1 MWNRLKD
8 LYWNKIGGYIEEQIF
23 TLFVFFGF
31 WYLLFAIAFE
41 IIGLFRFYD
50 FLLFIFLIGSI
61 ILSLIKL
68 FKDIKKYGRY
78 SFLVYEL
85 ATNFSVKYTAVYIE
99 TFLVAIFMYIA
110 FDFIQQNN
118 SDALGLLLIA
128 AIMYRA
134 TISVIKSNMGKIVLN
149 KKVEKLYE
157 GEISEEIFLEK
168 TISETLYLLDHLY
181 GSMQE
186 SMEEKLKS
194 ERLKTEL
201 ITNISHDIKTP
212 LTSIINY
219 VDLLKNEEDDI
230 EKEKYINIL
239 DYNSRRLK
247 SMVLDLIDA
256 SKTGTGN
263 IEFHSAVVEL
273 NELILQVYS
282 LFDEDFTDKGLDFK
296 YETERENIFFV
307 IDGDQLSRVFENIF
321 SNVVKYSME
330 NTPVYGKTYI
340 RDNEITIRI
349 INTSSYLI
357 EVSGEELLQQF
368 VQGER
373 SRHTEGSGLGLYIAR
388 NIVELMGGK
397 LSVEVKQQDFI
408 IQMKFKVKNNKE
420 NNSK

>member
-31 WYLLFAIAFE
+31 GYLFFSILLE
-41 IIGLFRFYD
+41 IIGLFFIYD
-50 FLLFIFLIGSI
+50 LLLTIFMAAAIVLT
-61 ILSLIKL
+61 LIKL
-68 FKDIKKYGRY
+68 IKDISKYGKH
-78 SFLVYEL
+78 SFLTYEMVG
-85 ATNFSVKYTAVYIE
+85 NFSVKYTSVYIE
-99 TFLVAIFMYIA
+99 TFLVIVFMYVA
-110 FDFIQQNN
+110 FDFIRQTN
-118 SDALGLLLIA
+118 SDAVGLLLIA

-149 KKVEKLYE
+149 KKVEKLYD
-157 GEISEEIFLEK
+157 GMVSEEIILEK

-219 VDLLKNEEDDI
+219 VDLLKNEENDT

-263 IEFHSAVVEL
+263 IEFHNAVVEL

-282 LFDEDFTDKGLDFK
+282 LFDEDFNEKGLDFK
-296 YETERENIFFV
+296 YETERENIFFI
-307 IDGDQLSRVFENIF
+307 IDGDQLSRVFENLF
-321 SNVVKYSME
+321 SNVVKYSMK

-340 RDNEITIRI
+340 RDNEITIQI

-373 SRHTEGSGLGLYIAR
+373 SRHIEGSGLGLYIAK

-397 LSVEVKQQDFI
+397 LSVEVNQQDFI
-408 IQMKFKVKNNKE
+408 IQMKFRVKGRE
-420 NNSK
+420 

>member
-31 WYLLFAIAFE
+31 GYLFFSILLE
-41 IIGLFRFYD
+41 IIGLFFIYD
-50 FLLFIFLIGSI
+50 LLLTIFMAAAIVLT
-61 ILSLIKL
+61 LIKL
-68 FKDIKKYGRY
+68 IKDISKYGKH
-78 SFLVYEL
+78 SFLTYEMVG
-85 ATNFSVKYTAVYIE
+85 NFSVKYTGVYIE
-99 TFLVAIFMYIA
+99 TFLVIVFMYVA
-110 FDFIQQNN
+110 FDFIRQTN
-118 SDALGLLLIA
+118 SDAVGLLLIA

-149 KKVEKLYE
+149 KKVEKLYD
-157 GEISEEIFLEK
+157 GMVSEEIFLEK

-219 VDLLKNEEDDI
+219 VDLLKNEENDT

-263 IEFHSAVVEL
+263 IEFHNAVVEL

-282 LFDEDFTDKGLDFK
+282 LFDEDFNEKGLDFK
-296 YETERENIFFV
+296 YETERENIFFI
-307 IDGDQLSRVFENIF
+307 IDGDQLSRVFENLF
-321 SNVVKYSME
+321 SNVVKYSMK

-340 RDNEITIRI
+340 RDNEITIQI

-357 EVSGEELLQQF
+357 ELSGEELLQQF

-373 SRHTEGSGLGLYIAR
+373 SRHIEGSGLGLYIAK

-397 LSVEVKQQDFI
+397 LSVEVNQQDFI
-408 IQMKFKVKNNKE
+408 IQMKFRVKGRE
-420 NNSK
+420 

>member
-31 WYLLFAIAFE
+31 GYLFFSILLE
-41 IIGLFRFYD
+41 IIGLFFIYD
-50 FLLFIFLIGSI
+50 LLLTIFMAAAIVLT
-61 ILSLIKL
+61 LIKL
-68 FKDIKKYGRY
+68 IKDISKYGKH
-78 SFLVYEL
+78 SFLTYEMVG
-85 ATNFSVKYTAVYIE
+85 NFSVKYTSVYIE
-99 TFLVAIFMYIA
+99 TFLVIVFMYVA
-110 FDFIQQNN
+110 FDFIRQTN
-118 SDALGLLLIA
+118 SDAVGLLLIA

-149 KKVEKLYE
+149 KKVEKLYN
-157 GEISEEIFLEK
+157 GMVSEEIFLEK

-219 VDLLKNEEDDI
+219 VDLLKNEENDT

-263 IEFHSAVVEL
+263 IEFHNAVVEL

-282 LFDEDFTDKGLDFK
+282 LFDEDFNEKGLDFK
-296 YETERENIFFV
+296 YETERENIFFI
-307 IDGDQLSRVFENIF
+307 IDGDQLSRVFENLF
-321 SNVVKYSME
+321 SNVVKYSMK

-340 RDNEITIRI
+340 RDNEITIQI

-373 SRHTEGSGLGLYIAR
+373 SRHIEGSGLGLYIAK

-397 LSVEVKQQDFI
+397 LSVEVNQQDFI
-408 IQMKFKVKNNKE
+408 IQMKFRVKGRE
-420 NNSK
+420 

>member
-31 WYLLFAIAFE
+31 GYLFFSILLE
-41 IIGLFRFYD
+41 IIGLFFIYD
-50 FLLFIFLIGSI
+50 LLLTIFMAAAIVLT
-61 ILSLIKL
+61 LIKL
-68 FKDIKKYGRY
+68 IKDISKYGKH
-78 SFLVYEL
+78 SFLTYEMVG
-85 ATNFSVKYTAVYIE
+85 NFSVKYTGVYIE
-99 TFLVAIFMYIA
+99 SFLVIVFMYVA
-110 FDFIQQNN
+110 FDFIRQTN
-118 SDALGLLLIA
+118 SDAVGLLLIA

-149 KKVEKLYE
+149 KKVEKLYN
-157 GEISEEIFLEK
+157 GMVSEEIFLEK

-219 VDLLKNEEDDI
+219 VDLLKNEENDT

-263 IEFHSAVVEL
+263 IEFHNAVVEL

-282 LFDEDFTDKGLDFK
+282 LFDEDFNEKGLDFK
-296 YETERENIFFV
+296 YETERENIFFI
-307 IDGDQLSRVFENIF
+307 IDGDQLSRVFENLF
-321 SNVVKYSME
+321 SNVVKYSMK

-340 RDNEITIRI
+340 RDNEITIQI

-373 SRHTEGSGLGLYIAR
+373 SRHIEGSGLGLYIAK

-397 LSVEVKQQDFI
+397 LSVEVNQQDFI
-408 IQMKFKVKNNKE
+408 IQMKFRVKGRE
-420 NNSK
+420 

>member
-31 WYLLFAIAFE
+31 GYLFFSILLE
-41 IIGLFRFYD
+41 IIGLFFIYD
-50 FLLFIFLIGSI
+50 LLLTIFMAAAIVFT
-61 ILSLIKL
+61 LIKL
-68 FKDIKKYGRY
+68 IKDISKYGKH
-78 SFLVYEL
+78 SFLTYEMVG
-85 ATNFSVKYTAVYIE
+85 NFSVKYTGVYIE
-99 TFLVAIFMYIA
+99 TLLVIIFMYVA
-110 FDFIQQNN
+110 FDFIRQTN
-118 SDALGLLLIA
+118 SDAVGLLLIA

-149 KKVEKLYE
+149 KKVEKLYD
-157 GEISEEIFLEK
+157 GMVSEEIFLEK

-219 VDLLKNEEDDI
+219 VDLLKNEENDT

-263 IEFHSAVVEL
+263 IEFHNAVVEL

-282 LFDEDFTDKGLDFK
+282 LFDEDFNEKGLDFK
-296 YETERENIFFV
+296 YETERENIFFI
-307 IDGDQLSRVFENIF
+307 IDGDQLSRVFENLF
-321 SNVVKYSME
+321 SNVVKYSMK

-340 RDNEITIRI
+340 RDNEITIQI

-373 SRHTEGSGLGLYIAR
+373 SRHTEGSGLGLYIAK

-397 LSVEVKQQDFI
+397 LSVEVNQQDFI
-408 IQMKFKVKNNKE
+408 IQMKFRVKGRE
-420 NNSK
+420 

>member
-1 MWNRLKD
+1 M
-8 LYWNKIGGYIEEQIF
+8 LY
-23 TLFVFFGF
+23 V
-31 WYLLFAIAFE
+31 AA
-41 IIGLFRFYD
+41 
-50 FLLFIFLIGSI
+50 SV
-61 ILSLIKL
+61 ILSFIKL
-68 FKDIKKYGRY
+68 FKELSKYGKH
-78 SFLVYEL
+78 SFLTYEL
-85 ATNFSVKYTAVYIE
+85 VANYSVKYTGVYIE
-99 TFLVAIFMYIA
+99 TLLVMVFMYIA
-110 FDFIQQNN
+110 FDFIRQTN
-118 SDALGLLLIA
+118 SDAIGILLIA

-134 TISVIKSNMGKIVLN
+134 TLSVVKNNMGKIVLN
-149 KKVEKLYE
+149 QKVEKLYD
-157 GEISEEIFLEK
+157 GIISEEIFLEK
-168 TISETLYLLDHLY
+168 TINETLYLLDHLY

-219 VDLLKNEEDDI
+219 VDLLKNEEDEI

-263 IEFHSAVVEL
+263 IEFHNSIVEL

-282 LFDEDFTDKGLDFK
+282 LFDEDFTEKGLDFI

-307 IDGDQLSRVFENIF
+307 IDGDQLSRVIENLF
-321 SNVVKYSME
+321 SNVVKYSLA
-330 NTPVYGKTYI
+330 NTPVYGKTTI
-340 RDNEITIRI
+340 KDNIISVQI
-349 INTSSYLI
+349 INTSAYTI

-397 LSVEVKQQDFI
+397 LSVTVNQQDFI
-408 IQMKFKVKNNKE
+408 INMEFKVKDNKG
-420 NNSK
+420 KK

>member
-31 WYLLFAIAFE
+31 GYLFFSILLE
-41 IIGLFRFYD
+41 IIGLFFIYD
-50 FLLFIFLIGSI
+50 LLLTIFMAAAIVFT
-61 ILSLIKL
+61 LIKL
-68 FKDIKKYGRY
+68 IKDISKYGKH
-78 SFLVYEL
+78 SFLTYEMVG
-85 ATNFSVKYTAVYIE
+85 NFSVKYTGVYIE
-99 TFLVAIFMYIA
+99 TFLVIIFMYVA
-110 FDFIQQNN
+110 FDFIRQTN
-118 SDALGLLLIA
+118 SDAVGLLLIA

-149 KKVEKLYE
+149 KKVEKLYD
-157 GEISEEIFLEK
+157 GMVSEEIFLEK

-219 VDLLKNEEDDI
+219 VDLLKNEKNDT

-263 IEFHSAVVEL
+263 IEFHNAVVEL

-282 LFDEDFTDKGLDFK
+282 LFDEDFNEKGLDFK
-296 YETERENIFFV
+296 YETERENIFFI
-307 IDGDQLSRVFENIF
+307 IDGDQLSRVFENLF
-321 SNVVKYSME
+321 SNVVKYSMK

-340 RDNEITIRI
+340 RDNEITIQI

-373 SRHTEGSGLGLYIAR
+373 SRHTEGSGLGLYIAK

-397 LSVEVKQQDFI
+397 LSVEVNQQDFI
-408 IQMKFKVKNNKE
+408 IQMKFRVKGRE
-420 NNSK
+420 

>member
-31 WYLLFAIAFE
+31 GYLFFSILLE
-41 IIGLFRFYD
+41 IIGLFFIYD
-50 FLLFIFLIGSI
+50 LLLTIFMAAAIVLT
-61 ILSLIKL
+61 LIKL
-68 FKDIKKYGRY
+68 IKDISKYGKH
-78 SFLVYEL
+78 SFLTYEMVG
-85 ATNFSVKYTAVYIE
+85 NFSVKYTGVYIE
-99 TFLVAIFMYIA
+99 TFLVIVFMYVA
-110 FDFIQQNN
+110 FDFIRQTN
-118 SDALGLLLIA
+118 SDAVGLLLIA

-149 KKVEKLYE
+149 KKVEKLYN
-157 GEISEEIFLEK
+157 GMVSEEIFLEK

-219 VDLLKNEEDDI
+219 VDLLKNEENDT

-263 IEFHSAVVEL
+263 IEFHNAVVEL

-282 LFDEDFTDKGLDFK
+282 LFDEDFNEKGLDFK
-296 YETERENIFFV
+296 YETERENIFFI
-307 IDGDQLSRVFENIF
+307 IDGDQLSRVFENLF
-321 SNVVKYSME
+321 SNVVKYSMK

-340 RDNEITIRI
+340 RDNEITIQI

-373 SRHTEGSGLGLYIAR
+373 SRHIEGSGLGLYIAK

-397 LSVEVKQQDFI
+397 LSVEVNQQDFI
-408 IQMKFKVKNNKE
+408 IQMKFRVKGRE
-420 NNSK
+420 

>member
-31 WYLLFAIAFE
+31 GYLFFSILLE
-41 IIGLFRFYD
+41 IIGLFFIYD
-50 FLLFIFLIGSI
+50 LLLTIFMAAAIVFT
-61 ILSLIKL
+61 LIKL
-68 FKDIKKYGRY
+68 IKDISKYGKH
-78 SFLVYEL
+78 SFLTYEMVG
-85 ATNFSVKYTAVYIE
+85 NFSVKYTGVYIE
-99 TFLVAIFMYIA
+99 TFLVIVFMYVA
-110 FDFIQQNN
+110 FDFIRQTN
-118 SDALGLLLIA
+118 SDAVGLLLIA

-149 KKVEKLYE
+149 KKVEKLYD
-157 GEISEEIFLEK
+157 GMVSEEIFLEK

-219 VDLLKNEEDDI
+219 VDLLKNEENDT

-263 IEFHSAVVEL
+263 IEFHNAVVEL

-282 LFDEDFTDKGLDFK
+282 LFDEDFNEKGLDFK
-296 YETERENIFFV
+296 YETERENIFFI
-307 IDGDQLSRVFENIF
+307 IDGDQLSRVFENLF
-321 SNVVKYSME
+321 SNVVKYSMK

-340 RDNEITIRI
+340 RDNEITIQI

-373 SRHTEGSGLGLYIAR
+373 SRHTEGSGLGLYIAK

-397 LSVEVKQQDFI
+397 LSVEVNQQDFI
-408 IQMKFKVKNNKE
+408 IQMKFRVKGRE
-420 NNSK
+420 

>member
-31 WYLLFAIAFE
+31 GYLFFSILLE
-41 IIGLFRFYD
+41 IIGLFFIYD
-50 FLLFIFLIGSI
+50 LLLTIFMAAAIVFT
-61 ILSLIKL
+61 LIKL
-68 FKDIKKYGRY
+68 IKDISKYGKH
-78 SFLVYEL
+78 SFLTYEMVG
-85 ATNFSVKYTAVYIE
+85 NFSVKYTGVYIE
-99 TFLVAIFMYIA
+99 TFLVIIFMYVA
-110 FDFIQQNN
+110 FDFIRQTN
-118 SDALGLLLIA
+118 SDAVGLLLIA

-149 KKVEKLYE
+149 KKVEKLYD
-157 GEISEEIFLEK
+157 GMVSEEIILEK

-219 VDLLKNEEDDI
+219 VDLLKNEENDT

-263 IEFHSAVVEL
+263 IEFHNAVVEL

-282 LFDEDFTDKGLDFK
+282 LFDEDFNEKGLDFK
-296 YETERENIFFV
+296 YETERENIFFI
-307 IDGDQLSRVFENIF
+307 IDGDQLSRVFENLF
-321 SNVVKYSME
+321 SNVVKYSMK

-340 RDNEITIRI
+340 RDNEITIQI

-373 SRHTEGSGLGLYIAR
+373 SRHIEGSGLGLYIAK

-397 LSVEVKQQDFI
+397 LSVEVNQQDFI
-408 IQMKFKVKNNKE
+408 IQMKFRVKGRE
-420 NNSK
+420 

>member
-8 LYWNKIGGYIEEQIF
+8 LFWNKIGGYIEEQIF

-31 WYLLFAIAFE
+31 GYLFFSILLE
-41 IIGLFRFYD
+41 IIGLFFIYD
-50 FLLFIFLIGSI
+50 LLLTIFMAAAIVLT
-61 ILSLIKL
+61 LIKL
-68 FKDIKKYGRY
+68 IKDISKYGKH
-78 SFLVYEL
+78 SFLTYEMVG
-85 ATNFSVKYTAVYIE
+85 NFSVKYTGVYIE
-99 TFLVAIFMYIA
+99 TFLVIVFMYVA
-110 FDFIQQNN
+110 FDFIRQTN
-118 SDALGLLLIA
+118 SDAVGLLLIA

-149 KKVEKLYE
+149 KKVEKLYD
-157 GEISEEIFLEK
+157 GMVSEEIFLEK

-219 VDLLKNEEDDI
+219 VDLLKNEENDT

-263 IEFHSAVVEL
+263 IEFHNAVVEL

-282 LFDEDFTDKGLDFK
+282 LFDEDFNEKGLDFK
-296 YETERENIFFV
+296 YETERENIFFI
-307 IDGDQLSRVFENIF
+307 IDGDQLSRVFENLF
-321 SNVVKYSME
+321 SNVVKYSMK

-340 RDNEITIRI
+340 RDNEITIQI

-373 SRHTEGSGLGLYIAR
+373 SRHIEGSGLGLYIAK

-397 LSVEVKQQDFI
+397 LSVEVNQQDFI
-408 IQMKFKVKNNKE
+408 IQMKFRVKGRE
-420 NNSK
+420 

>member
-31 WYLLFAIAFE
+31 GYLFFSILLE
-41 IIGLFRFYD
+41 IIGLFFIYD
-50 FLLFIFLIGSI
+50 LLLTIFMAAAIVLT
-61 ILSLIKL
+61 LIKL
-68 FKDIKKYGRY
+68 IKDISKYGKH
-78 SFLVYEL
+78 SFLTYEMVG
-85 ATNFSVKYTAVYIE
+85 NFSVKYTGVYIE
-99 TFLVAIFMYIA
+99 SFLVIVFMYVA
-110 FDFIQQNN
+110 FDFIRQTN

-149 KKVEKLYE
+149 KKVEKLYN
-157 GEISEEIFLEK
+157 GMVSEEIFLEK

-219 VDLLKNEEDDI
+219 VDLLKNEENDT

-263 IEFHSAVVEL
+263 IEFHNAVVEL

-282 LFDEDFTDKGLDFK
+282 LFDEDFNEKGLDFK
-296 YETERENIFFV
+296 YETERENIFFI
-307 IDGDQLSRVFENIF
+307 IDGDQLSRVFENLF
-321 SNVVKYSME
+321 SNVVKYSMK

-340 RDNEITIRI
+340 RDNEITIQI

-373 SRHTEGSGLGLYIAR
+373 SRHIEGSGLGLYIAK

-397 LSVEVKQQDFI
+397 LSVEVNQQDFI
-408 IQMKFKVKNNKE
+408 IQMKFRVKGRE
-420 NNSK
+420 

>member
-31 WYLLFAIAFE
+31 GYLFFSILLE
-41 IIGLFRFYD
+41 IIGLFFIYD
-50 FLLFIFLIGSI
+50 LLLTIFMAAAIVFT
-61 ILSLIKL
+61 LIKL
-68 FKDIKKYGRY
+68 IKDISKYGKH
-78 SFLVYEL
+78 SFLTYEMVG
-85 ATNFSVKYTAVYIE
+85 NFSVKYTGVYIE
-99 TFLVAIFMYIA
+99 SFLVIVFMYVA
-110 FDFIQQNN
+110 FDFIRQTN
-118 SDALGLLLIA
+118 SDAVGLLLIA

-149 KKVEKLYE
+149 KKVEKLYN
-157 GEISEEIFLEK
+157 GMVSEEIFLEK

-219 VDLLKNEEDDI
+219 VDLLKNEENDT

-263 IEFHSAVVEL
+263 IEFHNAVVEL

-282 LFDEDFTDKGLDFK
+282 LFDEDFNEKGLDFK
-296 YETERENIFFV
+296 YETERENIFFI
-307 IDGDQLSRVFENIF
+307 IDGDQLSRVFENLF
-321 SNVVKYSME
+321 SNVVKYSMK

-340 RDNEITIRI
+340 RDNEITIQI

-373 SRHTEGSGLGLYIAR
+373 SRHIEGSGLGLYIAK

-397 LSVEVKQQDFI
+397 LSVEVNQQDFI
-408 IQMKFKVKNNKE
+408 IQMKFRVKGRE
-420 NNSK
+420 

>member
-31 WYLLFAIAFE
+31 GYLFFSILLE
-41 IIGLFRFYD
+41 IIGLFFIYD
-50 FLLFIFLIGSI
+50 LLLTIFMAAAIVFT
-61 ILSLIKL
+61 LIKL
-68 FKDIKKYGRY
+68 IKDISKYGKH
-78 SFLVYEL
+78 SFLTYEMVG
-85 ATNFSVKYTAVYIE
+85 NFSVKYTGVYIE
-99 TFLVAIFMYIA
+99 SFLVIVFMYVA
-110 FDFIQQNN
+110 FDFIRQTN
-118 SDALGLLLIA
+118 SDAVGLLLIA

-149 KKVEKLYE
+149 KKVEKLYD
-157 GEISEEIFLEK
+157 GMVSEEIFLEK

-219 VDLLKNEEDDI
+219 VDLLKNEENDT

-263 IEFHSAVVEL
+263 IEFHNAVVEL

-282 LFDEDFTDKGLDFK
+282 LFDEDFNEKGLDFK
-296 YETERENIFFV
+296 YETERENIFFI
-307 IDGDQLSRVFENIF
+307 IDGDQLSRVFENLF
-321 SNVVKYSME
+321 SNVVKYSMK

-340 RDNEITIRI
+340 RDNEITIQI

-373 SRHTEGSGLGLYIAR
+373 SRHIEGSGLGLYIAK

-397 LSVEVKQQDFI
+397 LSVEVNQQDFI
-408 IQMKFKVKNNKE
+408 IQMKFRVKGRE
-420 NNSK
+420 

>member
-31 WYLLFAIAFE
+31 GYLFFSILLE
-41 IIGLFRFYD
+41 IIGLFFIYD
-50 FLLFIFLIGSI
+50 LLLTIFMAAAIVLT
-61 ILSLIKL
+61 LIKL
-68 FKDIKKYGRY
+68 IKDISKYGKH
-78 SFLVYEL
+78 SFLTYEMVG
-85 ATNFSVKYTAVYIE
+85 NFSVKYTGVYIE
-99 TFLVAIFMYIA
+99 TFLVIVFMYVA
-110 FDFIQQNN
+110 FDFIRQTN
-118 SDALGLLLIA
+118 SDAVGLLLIA

-149 KKVEKLYE
+149 KKVEKLYD
-157 GEISEEIFLEK
+157 GMVSEEIFLEK

-219 VDLLKNEEDDI
+219 VDLLKNEENDT

-263 IEFHSAVVEL
+263 IEFHNAVVEL

-282 LFDEDFTDKGLDFK
+282 LFDEDFNEKGLDFK
-296 YETERENIFFV
+296 YETERENIFFI
-307 IDGDQLSRVFENIF
+307 IDGDQLSRVFENLF
-321 SNVVKYSME
+321 SNVVKYSMK

-340 RDNEITIRI
+340 RDNEITIQI

-357 EVSGEELLQQF
+357 ELSGEELLQQF

-373 SRHTEGSGLGLYIAR
+373 SRHIEGSGLGLYIAK

-397 LSVEVKQQDFI
+397 LSVEVNQQDFI
-408 IQMKFKVKNNKE
+408 IQMKFRVKGSE
-420 NNSK
+420 

>member
-31 WYLLFAIAFE
+31 GYLFFSILLE
-41 IIGLFRFYD
+41 IIGLFFIYD
-50 FLLFIFLIGSI
+50 LLLTIFMAAAIVLT
-61 ILSLIKL
+61 LIKL
-68 FKDIKKYGRY
+68 IKDISKYGKH
-78 SFLVYEL
+78 SFLTYEMVG
-85 ATNFSVKYTAVYIE
+85 NFSVKYTGVYIE
-99 TFLVAIFMYIA
+99 SFLVIVFMYVA
-110 FDFIQQNN
+110 FDFIRQTN

-149 KKVEKLYE
+149 KKVEKLYN
-157 GEISEEIFLEK
+157 GMVSEEIFLEK

-219 VDLLKNEEDDI
+219 VDLLKNEKNDT

-263 IEFHSAVVEL
+263 IEFHNAVVEL

-282 LFDEDFTDKGLDFK
+282 LFDEDFNEKGLDFK
-296 YETERENIFFV
+296 YETERENIFFI
-307 IDGDQLSRVFENIF
+307 IDGDQLSRVFENLF
-321 SNVVKYSME
+321 SNVVKYSMK

-340 RDNEITIRI
+340 RDNEITIQI

-373 SRHTEGSGLGLYIAR
+373 SRHIEGSGLGLYIAK

-397 LSVEVKQQDFI
+397 LSVEVNQQDFI
-408 IQMKFKVKNNKE
+408 IQMKFRVKGRE
-420 NNSK
+420 

>member
-31 WYLLFAIAFE
+31 GYLFFSILLE
-41 IIGLFRFYD
+41 IIGLFFIYD
-50 FLLFIFLIGSI
+50 LLLTIFMAAAIVLT
-61 ILSLIKL
+61 LIKL
-68 FKDIKKYGRY
+68 IKDISKYGKH
-78 SFLVYEL
+78 SFLTYEMVG
-85 ATNFSVKYTAVYIE
+85 NFSVKYTGVYIE
-99 TFLVAIFMYIA
+99 TFLVIIFMYVA
-110 FDFIQQNN
+110 FDFIRQTN
-118 SDALGLLLIA
+118 SDAVGLLLIA

-149 KKVEKLYE
+149 KKVEKLYD
-157 GEISEEIFLEK
+157 GMVSEEIFLEK

-219 VDLLKNEEDDI
+219 VDLLKNEENDT

-263 IEFHSAVVEL
+263 IEFHNAVVEL

-282 LFDEDFTDKGLDFK
+282 LFDEDFNEKGLDFK
-296 YETERENIFFV
+296 YETERENIFFI
-307 IDGDQLSRVFENIF
+307 IDGDQLSRVFENLF
-321 SNVVKYSME
+321 SNVVKYSMK

-340 RDNEITIRI
+340 RDNEITIQI

-373 SRHTEGSGLGLYIAR
+373 SRHIEGSGLGLYIAK

-397 LSVEVKQQDFI
+397 LSVEVNQQDFI
-408 IQMKFKVKNNKE
+408 IQMKFRVKGRE
-420 NNSK
+420 

>member
-31 WYLLFAIAFE
+31 GYLFFSILLE
-41 IIGLFRFYD
+41 IIGLFFIYD
-50 FLLFIFLIGSI
+50 LLLTIFMAAAIVFT
-61 ILSLIKL
+61 LIKL
-68 FKDIKKYGRY
+68 IKDISKYGKH
-78 SFLVYEL
+78 SFLTYEMVG
-85 ATNFSVKYTAVYIE
+85 NFSVKYTGVYIE
-99 TFLVAIFMYIA
+99 TFLVIIFMYVA
-110 FDFIQQNN
+110 FDFIRQTN
-118 SDALGLLLIA
+118 SDAVGLLLIA

-149 KKVEKLYE
+149 KKVEKLYN
-157 GEISEEIFLEK
+157 GMVSEEIFLEK

-219 VDLLKNEEDDI
+219 VDLLKNEENDT

-263 IEFHSAVVEL
+263 IEFHNAVVEL

-282 LFDEDFTDKGLDFK
+282 LFDEDFNEKGLDFK
-296 YETERENIFFV
+296 YETERENIFFI
-307 IDGDQLSRVFENIF
+307 IDGDQLSRVFENLF
-321 SNVVKYSME
+321 SNVVKYSMK

-340 RDNEITIRI
+340 RDNEITIQI

-373 SRHTEGSGLGLYIAR
+373 SRHTEGSGLGLYIAK

-397 LSVEVKQQDFI
+397 LSVEVNQQDFI
-408 IQMKFKVKNNKE
+408 IQMKFRVKGRE
-420 NNSK
+420 

>member
-31 WYLLFAIAFE
+31 GYLFFSILLE
-41 IIGLFRFYD
+41 IIGLFFIYD
-50 FLLFIFLIGSI
+50 LLLTIFMAAAIVFT
-61 ILSLIKL
+61 LIKL
-68 FKDIKKYGRY
+68 IKDISKYGKH
-78 SFLVYEL
+78 SFLTYEMVG
-85 ATNFSVKYTAVYIE
+85 NFSVKYTGVYIE
-99 TFLVAIFMYIA
+99 SFLVIVFMYVA
-110 FDFIQQNN
+110 FDFIRQTN
-118 SDALGLLLIA
+118 SDAVGLLLIA

-149 KKVEKLYE
+149 KKVEKLYD
-157 GEISEEIFLEK
+157 GMVSEEIILEK

-219 VDLLKNEEDDI
+219 VDLLKNEENDT

-263 IEFHSAVVEL
+263 IEFHNAVVEL

-282 LFDEDFTDKGLDFK
+282 LFDEDFNEKGLDFK
-296 YETERENIFFV
+296 YETERENIFFI
-307 IDGDQLSRVFENIF
+307 IDGDQLSRVFENLF
-321 SNVVKYSME
+321 SNVVKYSMK

-340 RDNEITIRI
+340 RDNEITIQI

-373 SRHTEGSGLGLYIAR
+373 SRHIEGSGLGLYIAK

-397 LSVEVKQQDFI
+397 LSVEVNQQDFI
-408 IQMKFKVKNNKE
+408 IQMKFRVKGRE
-420 NNSK
+420 

>member
-1 MWNRLKD
+1 M
-8 LYWNKIGGYIEEQIF
+8 
-23 TLFVFFGF
+23 V
-31 WYLLFAIAFE
+31 
-41 IIGLFRFYD
+41 
-50 FLLFIFLIGSI
+50 
-61 ILSLIKL
+61 
-68 FKDIKKYGRY
+68 
-78 SFLVYEL
+78 
-85 ATNFSVKYTAVYIE
+85 
-99 TFLVAIFMYIA
+99 
-110 FDFIQQNN
+110 
-118 SDALGLLLIA
+118 
-128 AIMYRA
+128 
-134 TISVIKSNMGKIVLN
+134 
-149 KKVEKLYE
+149 
-157 GEISEEIFLEK
+157 SEEIFLEK

-219 VDLLKNEEDDI
+219 VDLLKNEENDT

-263 IEFHSAVVEL
+263 IEFHNAVVEL

-282 LFDEDFTDKGLDFK
+282 LFDEDFNEKGLDFK
-296 YETERENIFFV
+296 YETERENIFFI
-307 IDGDQLSRVFENIF
+307 IDGDQLSRVFENLF
-321 SNVVKYSME
+321 SNVVKYSMK

-340 RDNEITIRI
+340 RDNEITIQI

-373 SRHTEGSGLGLYIAR
+373 SRHIEGSGLGLYIAK

-397 LSVEVKQQDFI
+397 LSVEVNQQDFI
-408 IQMKFKVKNNKE
+408 IQMKFRVKGRE
-420 NNSK
+420 

>member
-31 WYLLFAIAFE
+31 GYLFFSILLE
-41 IIGLFRFYD
+41 IIGLFFIYD
-50 FLLFIFLIGSI
+50 LLLTIFMAAAIVFT
-61 ILSLIKL
+61 LIKL
-68 FKDIKKYGRY
+68 IKDISKYGKH
-78 SFLVYEL
+78 SFLTYEMVG
-85 ATNFSVKYTAVYIE
+85 NFSVKYTGVYIE
-99 TFLVAIFMYIA
+99 TFLVIIFMYVA
-110 FDFIQQNN
+110 FDFIRQTN
-118 SDALGLLLIA
+118 SDAVGLLLIA
-128 AIMYRA
+128 EIMYRA

-149 KKVEKLYE
+149 KKVEKLYD
-157 GEISEEIFLEK
+157 GMVSEEIFLEK

-219 VDLLKNEEDDI
+219 VDLLKNEENDT

-263 IEFHSAVVEL
+263 IEFHNAVVEL

-282 LFDEDFTDKGLDFK
+282 LFDEDFNEKGLDFK
-296 YETERENIFFV
+296 YETERENIFFI
-307 IDGDQLSRVFENIF
+307 IDGDQLSRVFENLF
-321 SNVVKYSME
+321 SNVVKYSMK

-340 RDNEITIRI
+340 RDNEITIQI

-373 SRHTEGSGLGLYIAR
+373 SRHTEGSGLGLYIAK

-397 LSVEVKQQDFI
+397 LSVEVNQQDFI
-408 IQMKFKVKNNKE
+408 IQMKFRVKGRE
-420 NNSK
+420 

>member
-31 WYLLFAIAFE
+31 GYLFFSILLE
-41 IIGLFRFYD
+41 IIGLFFIYD
-50 FLLFIFLIGSI
+50 LLLTIFMAAAIVFT
-61 ILSLIKL
+61 LIKL
-68 FKDIKKYGRY
+68 IKDISKYGKH
-78 SFLVYEL
+78 SFLTYEMVG
-85 ATNFSVKYTAVYIE
+85 NFSVKYTGVYIE
-99 TFLVAIFMYIA
+99 TFLVIVFMYVA
-110 FDFIQQNN
+110 FDFIRQTN
-118 SDALGLLLIA
+118 SDAVGLLLIA

-149 KKVEKLYE
+149 KKVEKLYD
-157 GEISEEIFLEK
+157 GMVSEEIFLEK

-219 VDLLKNEEDDI
+219 VDLLKNEENDT

-263 IEFHSAVVEL
+263 IEFHNAVVEL

-282 LFDEDFTDKGLDFK
+282 LFDEDFNEKGLDFK
-296 YETERENIFFV
+296 YETERENIFFI
-307 IDGDQLSRVFENIF
+307 IDGDQLSRVFENLF
-321 SNVVKYSME
+321 SNVVKYSMK

-340 RDNEITIRI
+340 RDNEITIQI

-373 SRHTEGSGLGLYIAR
+373 SRHIEGSGLGLYIAK

-397 LSVEVKQQDFI
+397 LSVEVNQQDFI
-408 IQMKFKVKNNKE
+408 IQMKFRVKGRE
-420 NNSK
+420 

>member
-31 WYLLFAIAFE
+31 GYLFFSILLE
-41 IIGLFRFYD
+41 IIGLFFIYD
-50 FLLFIFLIGSI
+50 LLLTIFMAAAIVLT
-61 ILSLIKL
+61 LIKL
-68 FKDIKKYGRY
+68 IKDISKYGKH
-78 SFLVYEL
+78 SFLTYEMVG
-85 ATNFSVKYTAVYIE
+85 NFSVKYTSVYIE
-99 TFLVAIFMYIA
+99 TFLVIVFMYVA
-110 FDFIQQNN
+110 FDFIRQTN
-118 SDALGLLLIA
+118 SDAVGLLLIA

-149 KKVEKLYE
+149 KKVEKLYN
-157 GEISEEIFLEK
+157 GMVSEEIFLEK

-219 VDLLKNEEDDI
+219 VDLLKNEENDT

-263 IEFHSAVVEL
+263 IEFHNAVVEL

-282 LFDEDFTDKGLDFK
+282 LFDEDFNEKGLDFK
-296 YETERENIFFV
+296 YETERENIFFI
-307 IDGDQLSRVFENIF
+307 IDGDQLSRVFENLF
-321 SNVVKYSME
+321 SNVVKYSMK

-340 RDNEITIRI
+340 RDNEITIQI

-373 SRHTEGSGLGLYIAR
+373 SRHTEGSGLGLYIAK

-397 LSVEVKQQDFI
+397 LSVEVNQQDFI
-408 IQMKFKVKNNKE
+408 IQMKFRVKGRE
-420 NNSK
+420 

>member
-31 WYLLFAIAFE
+31 GYLFFSILLE
-41 IIGLFRFYD
+41 IIGLFFIYD
-50 FLLFIFLIGSI
+50 LLLTIFMAAAIVFT
-61 ILSLIKL
+61 LIKL
-68 FKDIKKYGRY
+68 IKDISKYGKH
-78 SFLVYEL
+78 SFLTYEMVG
-85 ATNFSVKYTAVYIE
+85 NFSVKYTGVYIE
-99 TFLVAIFMYIA
+99 TFLVIIFMYVA
-110 FDFIQQNN
+110 FDFIRQTN
-118 SDALGLLLIA
+118 SDAVGLLLIA

-149 KKVEKLYE
+149 KKVEKLYD
-157 GEISEEIFLEK
+157 GMVSEEIFLEK

-219 VDLLKNEEDDI
+219 VDLLKNEENDT

-263 IEFHSAVVEL
+263 IEFHNAVVEL

-282 LFDEDFTDKGLDFK
+282 LFDEDFNEKGLDFK
-296 YETERENIFFV
+296 YETERENIFFI
-307 IDGDQLSRVFENIF
+307 IDGDQLSRVFENLF
-321 SNVVKYSME
+321 SNVVKYSMK

-340 RDNEITIRI
+340 RDNEITIQI

-373 SRHTEGSGLGLYIAR
+373 SRHIEGSGLGLYIAK

-397 LSVEVKQQDFI
+397 LSVEVNQQDFI
-408 IQMKFKVKNNKE
+408 IQMKFRVKGRE
-420 NNSK
+420 

>member
-31 WYLLFAIAFE
+31 GYLFFSILLE
-41 IIGLFRFYD
+41 IIGLFFIYD
-50 FLLFIFLIGSI
+50 LLLTIFMAAAIVLT
-61 ILSLIKL
+61 LIKL
-68 FKDIKKYGRY
+68 IKDISKYGKH
-78 SFLVYEL
+78 SFLTYEMVG
-85 ATNFSVKYTAVYIE
+85 NFSVKYTGVYIE
-99 TFLVAIFMYIA
+99 TFLVIVFMYVA
-110 FDFIQQNN
+110 FDFIRQTN
-118 SDALGLLLIA
+118 SDAVGLLLIA

-149 KKVEKLYE
+149 KKVEKLYD
-157 GEISEEIFLEK
+157 GMVSEEIFLEK

-219 VDLLKNEEDDI
+219 VDLLKNEKNDT

-263 IEFHSAVVEL
+263 IEFHNAVVEL

-282 LFDEDFTDKGLDFK
+282 LFDEDFNEKGLDFK
-296 YETERENIFFV
+296 YETERENIFFI
-307 IDGDQLSRVFENIF
+307 IDGDQLSRVFENLF
-321 SNVVKYSME
+321 SNVVKYSMK

-340 RDNEITIRI
+340 QDNEITIQI

-373 SRHTEGSGLGLYIAR
+373 SRHTEGSGLGLYIAK

-397 LSVEVKQQDFI
+397 LSVEVNQQDFI
-408 IQMKFKVKNNKE
+408 IQMKFRVKGRE
-420 NNSK
+420 

>member
-31 WYLLFAIAFE
+31 GYLFFSILLE
-41 IIGLFRFYD
+41 IIGLFFIYD
-50 FLLFIFLIGSI
+50 LLLTIFMAAAIVLT
-61 ILSLIKL
+61 LIKL
-68 FKDIKKYGRY
+68 IKDISKYGKH
-78 SFLVYEL
+78 SFLTYEMVG
-85 ATNFSVKYTAVYIE
+85 NFSVKYTSVYIE
-99 TFLVAIFMYIA
+99 TFLVIVFMYVA
-110 FDFIQQNN
+110 FDFIRQTN
-118 SDALGLLLIA
+118 SDAVGLLLIA

-149 KKVEKLYE
+149 KKVEKLYD
-157 GEISEEIFLEK
+157 GMVSEEIFLEK

-219 VDLLKNEEDDI
+219 VDLLKNEENDT

-263 IEFHSAVVEL
+263 IEFHNAVVEL

-282 LFDEDFTDKGLDFK
+282 LFDEDFNEKGLDFK
-296 YETERENIFFV
+296 YETERENIFFI
-307 IDGDQLSRVFENIF
+307 IDGDQLSRVFENLF
-321 SNVVKYSME
+321 SNVVKYSMK

-340 RDNEITIRI
+340 RDNEITIQI

-373 SRHTEGSGLGLYIAR
+373 SRHIEGSGLGLYIAK

-397 LSVEVKQQDFI
+397 LSVEVNQQDFI
-408 IQMKFKVKNNKE
+408 IQMKFRVKGRE
-420 NNSK
+420 

>member
-31 WYLLFAIAFE
+31 GYLFFSILLE
-41 IIGLFRFYD
+41 IIGLFFIYD
-50 FLLFIFLIGSI
+50 LLLTIFMAAAIVLT
-61 ILSLIKL
+61 LIKL
-68 FKDIKKYGRY
+68 IKDISKYGKH
-78 SFLVYEL
+78 SFLTYEMVG
-85 ATNFSVKYTAVYIE
+85 NFSVKYTGVYIE
-99 TFLVAIFMYIA
+99 TFLVIIFMYVA
-110 FDFIQQNN
+110 FDFIRQTN
-118 SDALGLLLIA
+118 SDAVGLLLIA

-149 KKVEKLYE
+149 KKVEKLYD
-157 GEISEEIFLEK
+157 GMVSEEIFLEK

-219 VDLLKNEEDDI
+219 VDLLKNEENDT

-263 IEFHSAVVEL
+263 IEFHNAVVEL

-282 LFDEDFTDKGLDFK
+282 LFDEDFNEKGLDFK
-296 YETERENIFFV
+296 YETERENIFFI
-307 IDGDQLSRVFENIF
+307 IDGDQLSRVFENLF
-321 SNVVKYSME
+321 SNVVKYSMK

-340 RDNEITIRI
+340 RDNEITIQI

-373 SRHTEGSGLGLYIAR
+373 SRHTEGSGLGLYIAK

-397 LSVEVKQQDFI
+397 LSVEVNQQDFI
-408 IQMKFKVKNNKE
+408 IQMKFRVKGRE
-420 NNSK
+420 

>member
-8 LYWNKIGGYIEEQIF
+8 LYWNKISGYIEEQIF
-23 TLFVFFGF
+23 TLFIFFSF
-31 WYLLFAIAFE
+31 W
-41 IIGLFRFYD
+41 
-50 FLLFIFLIGSI
+50 FLILGIFLEIVGLYSVYDLI
-61 ILSLIKL
+61 LMIYIAASVILSFIKL
-68 FKDIKKYGRY
+68 FKELSKYGKH
-78 SFLVYEL
+78 SFLTYEL
-85 ATNFSVKYTAVYIE
+85 VANYSVKYTGVYIE
-99 TFLVAIFMYIA
+99 TLLVMVFMYIA
-110 FDFIQQNN
+110 FDFIRQTN
-118 SDALGLLLIA
+118 SDAIGLLLIA

-134 TISVIKSNMGKIVLN
+134 TISVVKNNMGKIVLN
-149 KKVEKLYE
+149 QKVEKLYD
-157 GEISEEIFLEK
+157 GIISEEIFLEK
-168 TISETLYLLDHLY
+168 TINETLYLLDHLY

-219 VDLLKNEEDDI
+219 VDLLKNEEDEI

-263 IEFHSAVVEL
+263 IEFHNAIVEL

-282 LFDEDFTDKGLDFK
+282 LFDEDFTEKGLDFI
-296 YETERENIFFV
+296 YETERENIYFV
-307 IDGDQLSRVFENIF
+307 IDGDQLSRVIENLF
-321 SNVVKYSME
+321 SNVVKYSLA
-330 NTPVYGKTYI
+330 NTPVYGKTTI
-340 RDNEITIRI
+340 RDNIISVQI
-349 INTSSYLI
+349 INTSAYTI

-397 LSVEVKQQDFI
+397 LSVTVNQQDFI
-408 IQMKFKVKNNKE
+408 INMEFKVKDNKG
-420 NNSK
+420 KK

>member
-31 WYLLFAIAFE
+31 GYLFFSILLE
-41 IIGLFRFYD
+41 IIGLFFIYD
-50 FLLFIFLIGSI
+50 LLLTIFMAAAIVFT
-61 ILSLIKL
+61 LIKL
-68 FKDIKKYGRY
+68 IKDISKYGKH
-78 SFLVYEL
+78 SFLTYEMVG
-85 ATNFSVKYTAVYIE
+85 NFSVKYTGVYIE
-99 TFLVAIFMYIA
+99 TFLVIIFMYVA
-110 FDFIQQNN
+110 FDFIRQTN
-118 SDALGLLLIA
+118 SDAVGLLLIA

-149 KKVEKLYE
+149 KKVEKLYD
-157 GEISEEIFLEK
+157 GMVSEEIFLEK

-219 VDLLKNEEDDI
+219 VDLLKNEENDT

-263 IEFHSAVVEL
+263 IEFHNAVVEL

-282 LFDEDFTDKGLDFK
+282 LFDEDFNEKGLDFK
-296 YETERENIFFV
+296 YETERENIFFI
-307 IDGDQLSRVFENIF
+307 IDGDQLSRVFENLF
-321 SNVVKYSME
+321 SNVVKYSMK

-340 RDNEITIRI
+340 RDNEITIQI

-373 SRHTEGSGLGLYIAR
+373 SRHTEGSGLGLYIAK

-397 LSVEVKQQDFI
+397 LSVEVNQQDFI
-408 IQMKFKVKNNKE
+408 IQMKFRVKGRE
-420 NNSK
+420 

>member
-31 WYLLFAIAFE
+31 GYLFFSILLE
-41 IIGLFRFYD
+41 IIGLFFIYD
-50 FLLFIFLIGSI
+50 LLLTIFMAAAIVLT
-61 ILSLIKL
+61 LIKL
-68 FKDIKKYGRY
+68 IKDISKYGKH
-78 SFLVYEL
+78 SFLTYEMVG
-85 ATNFSVKYTAVYIE
+85 NFSVKYTGVYIE
-99 TFLVAIFMYIA
+99 TFLVIVFMYVA
-110 FDFIQQNN
+110 FDFIRQTN
-118 SDALGLLLIA
+118 SDAVGLLLIA

-149 KKVEKLYE
+149 KKVEKLYD
-157 GEISEEIFLEK
+157 GMVSEEIFLEK

-219 VDLLKNEEDDI
+219 VDLLKNEENDT

-263 IEFHSAVVEL
+263 IEFHNAVVEL

-282 LFDEDFTDKGLDFK
+282 LFDEDFNEKGLDFK
-296 YETERENIFFV
+296 YETERENIFFI
-307 IDGDQLSRVFENIF
+307 IDGDQLSRVFENLF
-321 SNVVKYSME
+321 SNVVKYSMK

-340 RDNEITIRI
+340 RDNEITIQI

-373 SRHTEGSGLGLYIAR
+373 SRHTEGSGLGLYIAK

-397 LSVEVKQQDFI
+397 LSVEVNQQDFI
-408 IQMKFKVKNNKE
+408 IQMKFRVKGRE
-420 NNSK
+420 

>member
-31 WYLLFAIAFE
+31 GYLFFSILLE
-41 IIGLFRFYD
+41 IIGLFFIYD
-50 FLLFIFLIGSI
+50 LLLTIFMAAAIVLT
-61 ILSLIKL
+61 LIKL
-68 FKDIKKYGRY
+68 IKDISKYGKH
-78 SFLVYEL
+78 SFLTYEMVG
-85 ATNFSVKYTAVYIE
+85 NFSVKYTGVYIE
-99 TFLVAIFMYIA
+99 TFLVIVFMYVA
-110 FDFIQQNN
+110 FDFIRQTN
-118 SDALGLLLIA
+118 SDAVGLLLIA

-149 KKVEKLYE
+149 KKVEKLYD
-157 GEISEEIFLEK
+157 GMVSEEIFLEK

-219 VDLLKNEEDDI
+219 VDLLKNEENDT

-263 IEFHSAVVEL
+263 IEFHNAVVEL

-282 LFDEDFTDKGLDFK
+282 LFDEDFNEKGLDFK
-296 YETERENIFFV
+296 YETERENIFFI
-307 IDGDQLSRVFENIF
+307 IDGDQLSRVFENLF
-321 SNVVKYSME
+321 SNVVKYSMK

-340 RDNEITIRI
+340 RDNEITIQI

-373 SRHTEGSGLGLYIAR
+373 SRHIEGSGLGLYIAK

-397 LSVEVKQQDFI
+397 LSVEVNQQDFI
-408 IQMKFKVKNNKE
+408 IQMKFRVKGRE
-420 NNSK
+420 

>member
-31 WYLLFAIAFE
+31 GYLFFSILLE
-41 IIGLFRFYD
+41 IIGLFFIYD
-50 FLLFIFLIGSI
+50 LLLTIFMAAAIVFT
-61 ILSLIKL
+61 LIKL
-68 FKDIKKYGRY
+68 IKDISKYGKH
-78 SFLVYEL
+78 SFLTYEMVG
-85 ATNFSVKYTAVYIE
+85 NFSVKYTGVYIE
-99 TFLVAIFMYIA
+99 SFLVIVFMYVA
-110 FDFIQQNN
+110 FDFIRQTN
-118 SDALGLLLIA
+118 SDAVGLLLIA

-149 KKVEKLYE
+149 KKVEKLYN
-157 GEISEEIFLEK
+157 GMVSEEIFLEK

-219 VDLLKNEEDDI
+219 VDLLKNEENDT

-263 IEFHSAVVEL
+263 IEFHNAVVEL

-282 LFDEDFTDKGLDFK
+282 LFDEDFNEKGLDFK
-296 YETERENIFFV
+296 YETERENIFFI
-307 IDGDQLSRVFENIF
+307 IDGDQLSRVFENLF
-321 SNVVKYSME
+321 SNVVKYSMK

-340 RDNEITIRI
+340 RDNEITIQI

-373 SRHTEGSGLGLYIAR
+373 SRHTEGSGLGLYIAK

-397 LSVEVKQQDFI
+397 LSVEVNQQDFI
-408 IQMKFKVKNNKE
+408 IQMKFRVKGRE
-420 NNSK
+420 

>member
-31 WYLLFAIAFE
+31 GYLFFSILLE
-41 IIGLFRFYD
+41 IIGLFFIYD
-50 FLLFIFLIGSI
+50 LLLTIFMAAAIVFT
-61 ILSLIKL
+61 LIKL
-68 FKDIKKYGRY
+68 IKDISKYGKH
-78 SFLVYEL
+78 SFLTYEMVG
-85 ATNFSVKYTAVYIE
+85 NFSVKYTGVYIE
-99 TFLVAIFMYIA
+99 TFLVIIFMYVA
-110 FDFIQQNN
+110 FDFIRQTN
-118 SDALGLLLIA
+118 SDAVGLLLIA

-149 KKVEKLYE
+149 KKVEKLYN
-157 GEISEEIFLEK
+157 GMVSEEIFLEK

-219 VDLLKNEEDDI
+219 VDLLKNEENDT

-263 IEFHSAVVEL
+263 IEFHNAVVEL

-282 LFDEDFTDKGLDFK
+282 LFDEDFNEKGLDFK
-296 YETERENIFFV
+296 YETERENIFFI
-307 IDGDQLSRVFENIF
+307 IDGDQLSRVFENLF
-321 SNVVKYSME
+321 SNVVKYSMK

-340 RDNEITIRI
+340 RDNEITIQI

-373 SRHTEGSGLGLYIAR
+373 SRHIEGSGLGLYIAK

-397 LSVEVKQQDFI
+397 LSVEVNQQDFI
-408 IQMKFKVKNNKE
+408 IQMKFRVKGRE
-420 NNSK
+420 

>member
-31 WYLLFAIAFE
+31 GYLFFSILLE
-41 IIGLFRFYD
+41 IIGLFFIYD
-50 FLLFIFLIGSI
+50 LLLTIFMAAAMVFT
-61 ILSLIKL
+61 LIKL
-68 FKDIKKYGRY
+68 IKDISKYGKH
-78 SFLVYEL
+78 SFLTYEMVG
-85 ATNFSVKYTAVYIE
+85 NFSVKYTGVYIE
-99 TFLVAIFMYIA
+99 TFLVIIFMYVA
-110 FDFIQQNN
+110 FDFIRQTN
-118 SDALGLLLIA
+118 SDAVGLLLIA

-149 KKVEKLYE
+149 KKVEKLYD
-157 GEISEEIFLEK
+157 GMVSEEIFLEK

-219 VDLLKNEEDDI
+219 VDLLKNEENDT

-263 IEFHSAVVEL
+263 IEFHNAVVEL

-282 LFDEDFTDKGLDFK
+282 LFDEDFNEKGLDFK
-296 YETERENIFFV
+296 YETERENIFFI
-307 IDGDQLSRVFENIF
+307 IDGDQLSRVFENLF
-321 SNVVKYSME
+321 SNVVKYSMK

-340 RDNEITIRI
+340 RDNEITIQI

-373 SRHTEGSGLGLYIAR
+373 SRHIEGSGLGLYIAK

-397 LSVEVKQQDFI
+397 LSVEVNQQDFI
-408 IQMKFKVKNNKE
+408 IQMKFRVKGRE
-420 NNSK
+420 